1 MKCGGEVGVGHV
13 RKGKGVDVR
22 KGIDGGGT
30 AHGGRW
36 LSTPCEPGVTK
47 DGSGACSRVRS
58 EAYMP

>member
-1 MKCGGEVGVGHV
+1 MGHV
-13 RKGKGVDVR
+13 REGKGVDVR

-36 LSTPCEPGVTK
+36 LSIPCEPGVTK

-58 EAYMP
+58 EAFMP